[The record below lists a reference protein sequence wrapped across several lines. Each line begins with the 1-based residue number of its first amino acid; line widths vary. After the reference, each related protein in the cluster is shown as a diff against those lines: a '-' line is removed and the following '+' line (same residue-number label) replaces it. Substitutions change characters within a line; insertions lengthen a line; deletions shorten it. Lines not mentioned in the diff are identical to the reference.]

1 MTSLVTSEQQHHRLV
16 AREIHRTTFNILR
29 NQNTPHNTTAGFI
42 ACNASQ
48 PDLVLSPLLRAP
60 GRHIPDLP
68 PFHIST
74 FPLSCEICKALLAM
88 ILLFFPN
95 QLVSEAPTTRD
106 RQQQQQQ
113 QATNSEGV
121 FIGFFCILFFGTF
134 GKEEAPALFEPFCLL
149 LYYFF
154 LILQVRYQYI
164 TYPPQSSIAIS

>member
-1 MTSLVTSEQQHHRLV
+1 MTSLVTSARTSPLV
-16 AREIHRTTFNILR
+16 VRRIHRRHSTFSATKTHHTT
-29 NQNTPHNTTAGFI
+29 P
-42 ACNASQ
+42 
-48 PDLVLSPLLRAP
+48 LRASLPATHLNPTWFSHHCSGP
-60 GRHIPDLP
+60 GRHIPNLP

-74 FPLSCEICKALLAM
+74 FPLSCEFCKALLAM

-95 QLVSEAPTTRD
+95 QLVSEAPSTRD
-106 RQQQQQQ
+106 RQQQQQ

-121 FIGFFCILFFGTF
+121 LIGFFCILFFGTF

>member
-113 QATNSEGV
+113 IAKAFSS
-121 FIGFFCILFFGTF
+121 GFFAFCFSGHLEKKRHQHFLNLFASCSITFSLFYKFGTN
-134 GKEEAPALFEPFCLL
+134 
-149 LYYFF
+149 
-154 LILQVRYQYI
+154 I
-164 TYPPQSSIAIS
+164 